1 MPQQLKTISEIA
13 EEQGRMLMLITF
25 GSLVP
30 STCPFDYL
38 VCEKRRVV
46 LGWLQAEGIRH
57 RACLGVSD
65 TESADAPY
73 LGELYLDLPADTN
86 APIIKECVLLW
97 KINVGIH
104 RMRRR
109 LYGCSTD
116 VSLERVNQRS
126 RSSIL
131 HCLLH
136 SDNDIQ
142 RIKSS
147 GILLVS

>member
-86 APIIKECVLLW
+86 APIYQRVCAFMEDQCGHSSHEKATLW
-97 KINVGIH
+97 LFDG
-104 RMRRR
+104 
-109 LYGCSTD
+109 
-116 VSLERVNQRS
+116 
-126 RSSIL
+126 
-131 HCLLH
+131 
-136 SDNDIQ
+136 
-142 RIKSS
+142 RIARA
-147 GILLVS
+147 G